1 MRKGLGHPP
10 RTRRTGKTN
19 PFPNICVSLEL
30 NMHESVPQRQCS
42 SSFSFQWWTP
52 EAYKRNKKTKTNKK
66 TPTSVFD
73 LYFIGYPWHS
83 TAKRLPQTSTLH
95 SLIVLS
101 RLVVRVSNSLSRCR
115 CWWRWRAVW
124 ASSATCEGPCWPSRA
139 HAFPP
144 EQRAWCSASGAPTS
158 STWPRCQ
165 RWYSPR
171 RRACAMPA
179 SAWRRTMTAGRS
191 TKRRLV
197 TYLFC
202 LKKKKKRLYLRKLG
216 NKLSH
221 CLEFPS

>member
-1 MRKGLGHPP
+1 MVKWRQILIFSF
-10 RTRRTGKTN
+10 
-19 PFPNICVSLEL
+19 PFPLLNRWVYLFVLPADGGFKWCEKVWVIHQELEEQERRILFQTSAFPLNSMCTSRCLKDNAQKNKNKQKNSNKCVWFVFYWLPL
-30 NMHESVPQRQCS
+30 TQYC
-42 SSFSFQWWTP
+42 
-52 EAYKRNKKTKTNKK
+52 KKTATNLK
-66 TPTSVFD
+66 
-73 LYFIGYPWHS
+73 
-83 TAKRLPQTSTLH
+83 
-95 SLIVLS
+95 
-101 RLVVRVSNSLSRCR
+101 VSNSLSRCR

-179 SAWRRTMTAGRS
+179 SAWRRTTTAGRS

-202 LKKKKKRLYLRKLG
+202 LKKKKKKAVSSKAG
-216 NKLSH
+216 
-221 CLEFPS
+221 E